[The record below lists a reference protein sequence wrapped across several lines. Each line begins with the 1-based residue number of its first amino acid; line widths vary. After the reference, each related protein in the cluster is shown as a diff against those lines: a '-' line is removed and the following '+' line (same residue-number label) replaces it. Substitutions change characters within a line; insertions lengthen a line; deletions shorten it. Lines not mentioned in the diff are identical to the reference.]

1 MLPLRTYIETAR
13 DRSGR
18 IATAVGGGALAA
30 GLFTGD
36 LVGATVLA
44 TVAATG
50 GGLVTTRNGDHDKAV
65 KATADVLY
73 AAPGVSLLGILVA
86 ERMAAGVRLW
96 EIAAIAVWTAGT
108 WVLRPARLA
117 RRLLGQQA
125 TPAPVQEQ
133 PTQQPFVEQIVE
145 EKHPLSRWWA
155 ENVATDIAPKTR
167 LADPE
172 RTSPTSMR
180 GVITSTVDGEPVP
193 NIDIDRLSA
202 RMDIPRDLIAITPM
216 PGRGAGVQLLTVGT
230 APMALTPE
238 QEWQEIA
245 RAAMPGTQLLEVTTY
260 PIAHKEQ
267 IEP

>member
-1 MLPLRTYIETAR
+1 V
-13 DRSGR
+13 
-18 IATAVGGGALAA
+18 ATAAGGAALVA

-36 LVGATVLA
+36 LTGATFLA

-50 GGLVTTRNGDHDKAV
+50 GGLVTASFGEHNIVVR
-65 KATADVLY
+65 ATASTLY
-73 AAPGVSLLGILVA
+73 AAPGVSLLAVLAA
-86 ERMAAGVRLW
+86 ERIAAGLNLW
-96 EIAAIAVWTAGT
+96 EVAAVALWTAGT

-125 TPAPVQEQ
+125 TPAPVHEQ
-133 PTQQPFVEQIVE
+133 PAPPPTVVEQVVE
-145 EKHPLSRWWA
+145 EKHPLARWWA

-180 GVITSTVDGEPVP
+180 GVITSTVQGEPVP
-193 NIDIDRLSA
+193 PIDIDRLSA
-202 RMDIPRDLIAITPM
+202 RMDIQRDLINVTPV

-245 RAAMPGTQLLEVTTY
+245 RAAMPGTEFLEVATY
-260 PIAHKEQ
+260 PIEQKEEV
-267 IEP
+267 EP